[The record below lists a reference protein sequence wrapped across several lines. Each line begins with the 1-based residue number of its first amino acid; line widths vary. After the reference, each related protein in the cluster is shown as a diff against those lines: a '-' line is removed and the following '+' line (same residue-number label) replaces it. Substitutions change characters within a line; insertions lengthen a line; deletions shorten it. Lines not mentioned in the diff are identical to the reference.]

1 MSDQAVVHTLVSTSE
16 YTVLA
21 GAALLMGM
29 STAAFTKA
37 GKGKNAGAK
46 TGFALTGLFLLAGVG
61 MLVYVGAK
69 IMTTRTE
76 EKKD

>member
-1 MSDQAVVHTLVSTSE
+1 MRTLVNTSQ

-21 GAALLMGM
+21 GGALLMGM

-61 MLVYVGAK
+61 LLIYVAAK
-69 IMTTRTE
+69 IMTTTPAE
-76 EKKD
+76 QQK